1 MKLIDAVNLIKEQDN
16 DEVRGYYT
24 KYGVVLDNTTQRKAM
39 VFYEY

>member
-1 MKLIDAVNLIKEQDN
+1 MKLIEAVNLIKEKEEDK
-16 DEVRGYYT
+16 VRGYYT